1 MFTALDILLS
11 GFGITAYV
19 AAHAYV
25 ILVLKAPAARAAS
38 DLPHRGEFV

>member
-1 MFTALDILLS
+1 MFTALDTFLI

-25 ILVLKAPAARAAS
+25 IVVLKAPVAREAFELRS
-38 DLPHRGEFV
+38 RRG